1 MTLLLI
7 ALRLHHNSYL
17 SLAIKDQNLCYTL
30 WNQRS
35 FLESEVTPKV
45 QAYLQSVWV
54 KIISMMT
61 TSYPI
66 QYGDFTSKYFHEF
79 GLQRDTI
86 SMFEKQS
93 SNSFFFNPRE
103 HTGTNCIQKGQPECH
118 TKSLMNQFFNS
129 MQLRKW
135 RISSRSLSSN
145 QGTKL
150 DYYKG

>member
-1 MTLLLI
+1 MVILL
-7 ALRLHHNSYL
+7 RNTFTN
-17 SLAIKDQNLCYTL
+17 LAYREIQLACLKN
-30 WNQRS
+30 
-35 FLESEVTPKV
+35 KV
-45 QAYLQSVWV
+45 QTV
-54 KIISMMT
+54 
-61 TSYPI
+61 
-66 QYGDFTSKYFHEF
+66 
-79 GLQRDTI
+79 
-86 SMFEKQS
+86 
-93 SNSFFFNPRE
+93 FFFNPRE